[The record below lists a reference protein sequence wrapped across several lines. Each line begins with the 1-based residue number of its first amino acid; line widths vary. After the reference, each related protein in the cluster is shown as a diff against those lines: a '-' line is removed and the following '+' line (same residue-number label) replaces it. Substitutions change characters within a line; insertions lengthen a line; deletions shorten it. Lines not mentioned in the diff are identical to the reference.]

1 MYDSQGIETGHKRD
15 LKTMTQFK
23 VNTFIKLVEN
33 STMFLSLQEN
43 TDRELF
49 ETVRTR
55 FLSSE
60 ELINSAD
67 FSVQP
72 VGMLVSL
79 LILNL
84 KATRKTI
91 SHIHHKMKKILP

>member
-15 LKTMTQFK
+15 LKKMTQFK
-23 VNTFIKLVEN
+23 VNAFIKLVKN

-67 FSVQP
+67 FSV
-72 VGMLVSL
+72 
-79 LILNL
+79 
-84 KATRKTI
+84 
-91 SHIHHKMKKILP
+91 

>member
-1 MYDSQGIETGHKRD
+1 
-15 LKTMTQFK
+15 MTQFK
-23 VNTFIKLVEN
+23 VNSFIKLVKN

-67 FSVQP
+67 FGV
-72 VGMLVSL
+72 
-79 LILNL
+79 
-84 KATRKTI
+84 
-91 SHIHHKMKKILP
+91 